1 MIMGCL
7 KFYQSVDRN
16 IFAEEVSEEIKMGKH
31 CLIPSCNPNYRSRTD
46 GSIIGKKTPVFRFPA
61 DEQEC
66 RTWLRAIPL
75 KKEINSKTSV
85 LCEKHWPASYAT
97 ISKKGRL
104 RPRDPPSLWPEHPDI
119 LPPSCLPKPPPK
131 PRPTKRASLTVRGL
145 QPDEMSMFL
154 QRDRVTIKE
163 ISQRVC
169 SDSQPFC
176 CPTTAYKDGD
186 TLLIQSKARS
196 QGVPRFVVEI
206 EENLKFTAFHMG
218 IRVRKIIF

>member
-1 MIMGCL
+1 
-7 KFYQSVDRN
+7 
-16 IFAEEVSEEIKMGKH
+16 
-31 CLIPSCNPNYRSRTD
+31 
-46 GSIIGKKTPVFRFPA
+46 
-61 DEQEC
+61 
-66 RTWLRAIPL
+66 
-75 KKEINSKTSV
+75 
-85 LCEKHWPASYAT
+85 
-97 ISKKGRL
+97 
-104 RPRDPPSLWPEHPDI
+104 
-119 LPPSCLPKPPPK
+119 
-131 PRPTKRASLTVRGL
+131 
-145 QPDEMSMFL
+145 MFL